1 MDDIRAIS
9 LTRPWPYTIL
19 HLGKR
24 IENRSDKRG
33 MPPMCR
39 HRGPLL
45 LHAAL
50 GWDDGVADWCFERQL
65 ADEIDAPRLNQRDIH
80 PTGIVGRCDVVGH
93 VAPLLPTEQGDDR
106 PLIVMGAGLI
116 LTTVYTPDRLVHVCG
131 PVEVTGALARI
142 AAALDLRWWM
152 GGFGLILDDV
162 VAFDEPIPCRG
173 ALGLWRPPADVLA
186 QLGERP

>member
-1 MDDIRAIS
+1 VDNVRAIS

-45 LHAAL
+45 LHAAQSWDSIGCRLSEGGLIHHDRLLDVFNDDARNPAL
-50 GWDDGVADWCFERQL
+50 G
-65 ADEIDAPRLNQRDIH
+65 IH
-80 PTGIVGRCDVVGH
+80 PTGIVGRCNVVGH
-93 VAPLLPTEQGDDR
+93 VSRGRGCGACRGEGCRWCGHRGFAPAWHDVAVPVDG
-106 PLIVMGAGLI
+106 
-116 LTTVYTPDRLVHVCG
+116 G
-131 PVEVTGALARI
+131 P
-142 AAALDLRWWM
+142 DLRWW
-152 GGFGLILDDV
+152 FGSYALVLDDV